1 VQKEEVKVQRRQV
14 EVQLCLWGVRRVVGR
29 SDTEAGKSANRE
41 LVDESDAVAGKS
53 GVEARRSDVVA
64 VMNSR

>member
-1 VQKEEVKVQRRQV
+1 MQRRQV
-14 EVQLCLWGVRRVVGR
+14 EVQLCLWGVRRVVGRFETEACR